1 VITHTRTHATEPDS
15 GTSSDGAYAG
25 YALEQLVTNQTEMPV
40 FSNFRSRLAS
50 QVTIKKLSRPPPP
63 TNDTPWGGTP
73 TLYRGDGHAIL
84 FRNLE
89 NQMVIQERVD
99 ALKSEV
105 DQLTERLQEKSKLA
119 ASEDIEGRGDPIKA
133 AREMLELKE
142 ILKLKKLALN
152 QACHLQLEMA
162 EIERDAE
169 RRAAREEIQ
178 AHILQIESFARKM
191 RATVKRLGNQYK
203 ELVGIEEKIFHL
215 GKHAHDWPYD
225 GFKHLRF
232 GELTY
237 DFLVNALA
245 AEMTLEHRH
254 FDHWPNQIKAS
265 EKAEPGVAF
274 SSYIRERIQY
284 DDRL

>member
-1 VITHTRTHATEPDS
+1 MPLGLIPGRRVMELMQVMRWSSWSRTKQKCRYS
-15 GTSSDGAYAG
+15 
-25 YALEQLVTNQTEMPV
+25 VTFGV
-40 FSNFRSRLAS
+40 GWRLKS
-50 QVTIKKLSRPPPP
+50 LSRNYHDRPLQQ
-63 TNDTPWGGTP
+63 TTPLGGGTP

-254 FDHWPNQIKAS
+254 FDHLPNQIKAS